1 MDILQACALFV
12 AAALAGALNSVA
24 GGGSFISFPVLV
36 LTGVP
41 ELNANA
47 TNTVAI
53 WPGAVASVGGYRR
66 ELSAQRNVL
75 IPLASV
81 SLVGGIL
88 GAWLLLNT
96 PETTLKQLIPWL
108 MLFATLVFTFGNNLV
123 KRLRIRQINPAY
135 TGASNFM
142 APTTF
147 SSVLALQFLIGI
159 YGGFFG
165 AGIGILML
173 AALSMMGMEH
183 IHQMNALK
191 MLLSALING
200 VAVVLFV
207 AAGAIWWPQGVIMI
221 VGAILGGYGGASI
234 ARRLDPL
241 FVRRFVIVVGFAM
254 TFYFFFLR
262 Q

>member
-1 MDILQACALFV
+1 
-12 AAALAGALNSVA
+12 
-24 GGGSFISFPVLV
+24 
-36 LTGVP
+36 
-41 ELNANA
+41 
-47 TNTVAI
+47 
-53 WPGAVASVGGYRR
+53 
-66 ELSAQRNVL
+66 
-75 IPLASV
+75 
-81 SLVGGIL
+81 
-88 GAWLLLNT
+88 
-96 PETTLKQLIPWL
+96 
-108 MLFATLVFTFGNNLV
+108 
-123 KRLRIRQINPAY
+123 
-135 TGASNFM
+135 
-142 APTTF
+142 
-147 SSVLALQFLIGI
+147 
-159 YGGFFG
+159 
-165 AGIGILML
+165 
-173 AALSMMGMEH
+173 MEH